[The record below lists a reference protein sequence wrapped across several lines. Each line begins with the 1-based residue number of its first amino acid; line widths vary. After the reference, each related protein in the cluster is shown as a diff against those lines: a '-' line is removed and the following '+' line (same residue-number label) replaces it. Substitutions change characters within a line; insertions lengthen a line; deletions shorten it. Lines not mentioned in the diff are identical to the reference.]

1 MPEQAK
7 KRGDTGGL
15 RRIIRVVLVLWVL
28 IALSFQPVLAQTYLF
43 SVLESTADVFVNE
56 DGSVAI
62 DYTYL
67 FQNDRGADPI
77 DIIDIGMPT
86 TSYDLGSVSATID
99 GQPVQRI
106 ARSEYVDPGVEIHLG
121 QYEIQ
126 PGETGELRVSIGR
139 VERILFTTNETETD
153 EPYASF
159 QFQPNFF
166 GSEFVTGQ
174 TRMTVTLHLPVGL
187 EENEPIYFQPSNW
200 PGTDEPDS
208 GYDDQNRVFYRWS
221 TDNANISSQYVF
233 GAAFPARL
241 VPESVLLTEVPF
253 TIDSEV
259 ICPAIFCLGFAGFM
273 ALTIYAGIKGERKRR
288 LEYLPPKAAV
298 EGNGIKRGLTAVE
311 AAIVMQQPMD
321 KILTMILFSVIK
333 KGAATVIARDP
344 MKIKAT
350 QPLPEDLRPYEAE
363 FVKAMTDNKPAA
375 QRRALQDM
383 MTGLVKTIAE
393 KMRGFSRKETVTYY
407 QDIMQKAWKQVEQAQ
422 TPELK
427 MQMFDDAM
435 DWTMLDKNF
444 DDHTRETFCPRPV
457 IVPIWWGNFDPSY
470 SGGSVSTAAKPTFS
484 VPSAGNQPPQGV
496 SLPTLPGGDFAAS
509 MVGGIQSFSSNV
521 VGDLTS
527 FTGGVTAKTNPV
539 PKPTTT
545 SGGRRS
551 GGGGGGRSCAC
562 ACACAGCACACAGGG
577 R

>member
-1 MPEQAK
+1 MPENAK
-7 KRGDTGGL
+7 KRGEAGGL
-15 RRIIRVVLVLWVL
+15 RRVICVMLVLWVL
-28 IALSFQPVLAQTYLF
+28 ITLSFQPAFAQTYLF
-43 SVLESTADVFVNE
+43 SVPESTVDVYVNE
-56 DGSVAI
+56 DGSVSI
-62 DYTYL
+62 EYYYL
-67 FQNDRGADPI
+67 FQNDRSASPI
-77 DIIDIGMPT
+77 DIVDIGMPT

-99 GQPVQRI
+99 GQPVLRI
-106 ARSEYVDPGVEIHLG
+106 TRSEYVDPGVEIHLG
-121 QYEIQ
+121 QYQIH
-126 PGETGELRVSIGR
+126 PGDRGELRVSIGR
-139 VERILFTTNETETD
+139 VERILFKTNETETD

-174 TRMTVTLHLPVGL
+174 TSMTVTLHLPVGL

-200 PGTDEPDS
+200 PGVNEPDS
-208 GYDDQNRVFYRWS
+208 GYDNQDRVFYRWS
-221 TDNANISSQYVF
+221 AGNTNISRQYVF

-241 VPESVLLTEVPF
+241 VPEAALLTEVPF
-253 TIDSEV
+253 TIDSDV
-259 ICPAIFCLGFAGFM
+259 ICPAMFCLGFAGFM

-288 LEYLPPKAAV
+288 LEYLPPKVSV
-298 EGNGIKRGLTAVE
+298 EGNGIKRGLTPVE

-333 KGAATVIARDP
+333 KGAAKVIARDP
-344 MKIKAT
+344 MKIQAAQT
-350 QPLPEDLRPYEAE
+350 LPEDLRPYEAE
-363 FVKAMTDNKPAA
+363 FIKAMADNKPAA
-375 QRRALQDM
+375 QRRMLQDM
-383 MTGLVKTIAE
+383 MTGLVKTVSE

-407 QDIMQKAWKQVEQAQ
+407 QDIMRKAWQQVEQAQ

-444 DDHTRETFCPRPV
+444 DDRTRETFGPRPV
-457 IVPIWWGNFDPSY
+457 IVPTWWGNFDPTY
-470 SGGSVSTAAKPTFS
+470 SGGSVATAARPTIS
-484 VPSAGNQPPQGV
+484 VPSAGNKPPQGV

-539 PKPTTT
+539 PKKTSST
-545 SGGRRS
+545 SGRRG